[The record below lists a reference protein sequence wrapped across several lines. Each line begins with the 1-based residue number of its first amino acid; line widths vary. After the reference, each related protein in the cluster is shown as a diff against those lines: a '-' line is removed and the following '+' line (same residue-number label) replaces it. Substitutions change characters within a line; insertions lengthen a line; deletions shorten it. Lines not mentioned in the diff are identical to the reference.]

1 MAASVLIEP
10 WPNAIKESSVIA
22 SLENVSKKF
31 GRQIALDSFSLELR
45 AGEVVALLGPNGAG
59 KTTAVR
65 LLLGL
70 SQATSGKVEIFGGN
84 PRDRASRMRLGAML
98 QVGRMPEMLRVR
110 EHLQVFSSYYAQ
122 PRPLDELLAIAG
134 LEGLEER
141 FFGTLSGGQKQRVLF
156 ALALCGDPDLICL
169 DEPTLGMDV
178 EARRAM
184 WEQVR
189 KLTARGK
196 TILLTTH
203 YLEEADALASRI
215 VVIQRGKMVA
225 QGTPRRTQDSGWFAL
240 HPLHH
245 FAPGFLCFRLTG
257 VTSVEQD
264 GDAMLVRTP
273 TPEAVL
279 RTMLM
284 QDTALSGLEV
294 RAAALED
301 AFLALTNQ
309 SNRLNRRHH
318 GHCNRHPSRS
328 RRCRGSTS
336 TKRALSCSSCRAIA
350 VTFSR

>member
-70 SQATSGKVEIFGGN
+70 SQATSGKVTIFGGN
-84 PRDRASRMRLGAML
+84 PRDRASRLRLGAML

-215 VVIQRGKMVA
+215 VVIQKGKTVA
-225 QGTPRRTQDSGWFAL
+225 QGTPQELKTADGSRSIRCTTSLPASFVSAL
-240 HPLHH
+240 P
-245 FAPGFLCFRLTG
+245 G

-284 QDTALSGLEV
+284 QDATLSGLEV

-301 AFLALTNQ
+301 AFLALTTQ
-309 SNRLNRRHH
+309 S
-318 GHCNRHPSRS
+318 
-328 RRCRGSTS
+328 
-336 TKRALSCSSCRAIA
+336 
-350 VTFSR
+350 VTATE